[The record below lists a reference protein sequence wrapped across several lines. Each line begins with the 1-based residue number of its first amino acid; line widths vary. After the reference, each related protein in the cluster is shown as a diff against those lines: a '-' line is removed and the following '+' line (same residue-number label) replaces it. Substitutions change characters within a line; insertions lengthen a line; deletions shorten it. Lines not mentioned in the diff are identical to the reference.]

1 MAGSGIR
8 VFAAGEI
15 LTAAQVNGYLM
26 DQTVTRFADAETR
39 DGAFGG
45 LGQPVLTEGRIC
57 YLDDVNLIQFFN
69 GSSWIDSSQFTV
81 GDGSITNVKLAPNS
95 VTSDKIAPGTVIA
108 ADISPGTI
116 TATELAIGAVTSDKI
131 LNGTIMDIDVS
142 DSASI
147 GYSKLNLGTSIVNAD
162 ISASASIGYSKLNL
176 GTSIVNADISA
187 SASIVDTKL
196 ATIATAGKVS
206 NSATTASASASIN
219 TIVLRDGTG
228 TGNFAAGTITADLT
242 GNVTGNLTGTAS
254 NASKISNHT
263 VYVQQAQPSG
273 TPVTGDIWFQ
283 VTGIAPLT

>member
-81 GDGSITNVKLAPNS
+81 GDGSITSA
-95 VTSDKIAPGTVIA
+95 KIANL
-108 ADISPGTI
+108 TI
-116 TATELAIGAVTSDKI
+116 VDG
-131 LNGTIMDIDVS
+131 
-142 DSASI
+142 
-147 GYSKLNLGTSIVNAD
+147 D
-162 ISASASIGYSKLNL
+162 ISASAAISLSKLATGALPSAITVTSENISNL
-176 GTSIVNADISA
+176 SIVNDDVSA

-228 TGNFAAGTITADLT
+228 TGNFAAGTITATLTGNVT

-273 TPVTGDIWFQ
+273 TPVAGDIWFE